1 MVTSTSWYRCTLSF
15 RALLADMS
23 LQDGLRNWRVVSG
36 GCEIWTVLV
45 VHCIWA
51 RYLVN
56 QSIPRITLKWLI
68 GSIIRSVSR
77 MWYCIWRGLL
87 LSCWLVLSSSPKG
100 LVIRSTVRTID
111 TARLHLEFSNEG
123 SQDEWLCRPWINWSI
138 NKYEV
143 DVSNTCEGSS
153 SAYSWVMQIH
163 VQVVGLRHWDSLW
176 PYVPVYG
183 IWSKYLSPSYRY
195 RSAPFCKW
203 TGWLWWFDNLVPLC
217 QCCIGLLPRSR

>member
-1 MVTSTSWYRCTLSF
+1 MVCEIGEWFLVGS
-15 RALLADMS
+15 
-23 LQDGLRNWRVVSG
+23 
-36 GCEIWTVLV
+36 EIWTVLV

-87 LSCWLVLSSSPKG
+87 LSCWLVLSSSPQG
-100 LVIRSTVRTID
+100 LVICNTARTIG

-143 DVSNTCEGSS
+143 DVSNTCDHGRVLLGLFLSHANTRPGSGFKALGQS
-153 SAYSWVMQIH
+153 LAICP
-163 VQVVGLRHWDSLW
+163 GLWHL
-176 PYVPVYG
+176 
-183 IWSKYLSPSYRY
+183 K
-195 RSAPFCKW
+195 
-203 TGWLWWFDNLVPLC
+203 
-217 QCCIGLLPRSR
+217 